1 MTVLPKARE
10 VDMDKVQEILDRAR
24 KGAISEEECELL
36 KTLAESYL
44 TMTEAVRSKQ
54 VSMGRLRGMLFGNK
68 SEKADQVLGD
78 KHAAAQD
85 GTPRDKKAVDDREKP
100 KGHGRNGVKEYTGA
114 ETVTCPHGTLK
125 SGDECPECKK
135 GKVYPLPDPGLM
147 IRVTGQSPLA
157 ATIYELEKLRCNL
170 CSKVFTAASPGGI
183 GDAKY
188 DERSASMLALLKY
201 GSGLPFYRLQGLQG
215 ALGIPLPTSTQWD
228 IVKELAASLEPVFA
242 ELIRQAAQG
251 EVLHNDDTTMK
262 ILDYMGKRKEK
273 SQESLEGTQRVG
285 TFTSG
290 IVSTGE
296 AQKIA
301 LFFTG
306 QKHAGENLQDV
317 LKARADE
324 LDPPIQM
331 CDALSR
337 NTSPD
342 FKAIVANC
350 LVHGRRKFVEVAGN
364 FPKETR
370 HVLETLGEVYK
381 NDAHTKKSRMT
392 PEQRQRFHWEKS
404 EPLMTALRKWMRKKI
419 DEREV
424 EPNGGLGQA
433 IAYMDNHWDQL
444 TLFLTVPG
452 APLDN
457 NICEAVLKR
466 AILHRKNSL
475 FYRSQRGAR
484 VGDLFM
490 SLISTCQLSK
500 TNPFD
505 YLTALQKH
513 AEDVRRDPQEWMPWS
528 YPQACAASET

>member
-1 MTVLPKARE
+1 MISE
-10 VDMDKVQEILDRAR
+10 VTMEKVQEILARIRAA
-24 KGAISEEECELL
+24 GFSEEDCKVME
-36 KTLAESYL
+36 TLVESYACL
-44 TMTEAVRSKQ
+44 TGHVESKDMTI
-54 VSMGRLRGMLFGNK
+54 GRLRAMLFGNK
-68 SEKADQVLGD
+68 SEKAAEVLGD
-78 KHAAAQD
+78 KNEKTQVGDSAD
-85 GTPRDKKAVDDREKP
+85 DKKKP
-100 KGHGRNGVKEYTGA
+100 KGHGRNGAKEYAGA

-135 GKVYPLPDPGLM
+135 GKVYPLPDPGLL
-147 IRVTGQSPLA
+147 IRVTGQAPLA

-170 CSKVFTAASPGGI
+170 CSKVFTAVSPEGI

-201 GSGLPFYRLQGLQG
+201 GSGLPFYRLQGLQKS
-215 ALGIPLPTSTQWD
+215 LGIPLPTSTQWD

-251 EVLHNDDTTMK
+251 EVVHNDDTTMK
-262 ILDYMGKRKEK
+262 ILDYMGKRREQ
-273 SQESLEGTQRVG
+273 SQESMEETSRVG

-306 QKHAGENLQDV
+306 KKHAGENLQDV

-324 LDPPIQM
+324 LAPPIQM

-342 FKAIVANC
+342 FEAIVANC
-350 LVHGRRKFVEVAGN
+350 LVHSRRKFVEVAGN
-364 FPKETR
+364 FPSETR
-370 HVLETLGEVYK
+370 HVLEVLGEVYK
-381 NDAHTKKSRMT
+381 NDADTKKQGMK
-392 PEQRQRFHWEKS
+392 PKQRQRFHWEKS
-404 EPLMTALRKWMRKKI
+404 RPLMTPLREWMRKKI
-419 DEREV
+419 HEREV
-424 EPNGGLGQA
+424 EPNSGLGEA
-433 IAYMDNHWDQL
+433 IAYMDKHWKKL

-457 NICEAVLKR
+457 NICEAALKR
-466 AILHRKNSL
+466 VILHRKNSL
-475 FYRSQRGAR
+475 FYRSQKGAW

-490 SLISTCQLSK
+490 SLISTCQYSK
-500 TNPFD
+500 ANPFE
-505 YLTALQKH
+505 YLTELQMHTK
-513 AEDVRRDPQEWMPWS
+513 AARNNPQAWMPWN
-528 YPQACAASET
+528 YLRACEDTDT

>member
-1 MTVLPKARE
+1 
-10 VDMDKVQEILDRAR
+10 MDKVQEILERAR

-68 SEKADQVLGD
+68 SEKATQVLGD
-78 KHAAAQD
+78 EASRD
-85 GTPRDKKAVDDREKP
+85 GTSGDKKTVSGRKKP
-100 KGHGRNGVKEYTGA
+100 KGHGRNGAKEYTGA
-114 ETVTCPHGTLK
+114 KTVTCPHGTLK
-125 SGDECPECKK
+125 PGDECPKCKK

-147 IRVTGQSPLA
+147 IRVTGQAPLA
-157 ATIYELEKLRCNL
+157 ATVYAREKFRCNL
-170 CSKVFTAASPGGI
+170 CSKVFTAAAPEGI

-201 GSGLPFYRLQGLQG
+201 GSGLPFHRLQGLQG
-215 ALGIPLPTSTQWD
+215 SLGIPLPSSTQWD
-228 IVKELAASLEPVFA
+228 IVKELAIRIEPIFA

-251 EVLHNDDTTMK
+251 EVVHNDDTTMK
-262 ILDYMGKRKEK
+262 ILEYMGKRREQ
-273 SQESLEGTQRVG
+273 SPESMEECPRVG

-290 IVSTGE
+290 IVSTGGT
-296 AQKIA
+296 QKIA

-317 LKARADE
+317 LKARAAE

-342 FKAIVANC
+342 FEAIVANC

-364 FPKETR
+364 FPSETR
-370 HVLETLGEVYK
+370 HVLEVLGGVYK
-381 NDAHTKKSRMT
+381 NDADTKQQGMT

-404 EPLMTALRKWMRKKI
+404 RPLMTPLRRWMRKKI
-419 DEREV
+419 HEREV
-424 EPNGGLGQA
+424 EPNSGLGEA
-433 IAYMDNHWDQL
+433 IVYMDKHWKKL

-457 NICEAVLKR
+457 NVCEAALKR

-490 SLISTCQLSK
+490 SLISTCQYSK
-500 TNPFD
+500 ANPFE
-505 YLTALQKH
+505 YLTELQKH
-513 AEDVRRDPQEWMPWS
+513 VEQATADPQVWMPWN
-528 YPQACAASET
+528 YQQACQDQAT